1 MKNITQWLRMLTN
14 DNVGALGKPFLY
26 SMLQSFLQGQPYF
39 VILMVML
46 ELLSPLMNPGSA
58 LNIRRLM
65 LFTGWLAAALLLL
78 FFTGG
83 KKYMTEMKTAL
94 GISAQGRLSLGDHLR
109 KLSMGFFK
117 GRDSGDITALMLQDY
132 TNVEMMLAYSLR
144 EAVGT
149 MLLPV
154 VFLIFLVPYD
164 WRMALITMAPVP
176 AAVLAAII
184 ARRVVSRLGRR
195 QIEAKNKASSRM
207 IEYLGGMR
215 NIKSYNLQGEKF
227 TRLKQSFEYLKRISI
242 RMEGLIGPSVVV
254 GVWCLN
260 AGIALIMLIG
270 TVLVIAGTLSIP
282 HFLFFLIIGT
292 RMYDPLIKVLITF
305 AELAYCAVSAGRINA
320 IRRTAPLGEPNE
332 NAGVSGHSIEFR
344 DVSFRYHDTDVLRNV
359 SFTLPENT
367 MTALVGPSGS
377 GKTTI
382 TRLIARFWDTASGE
396 IRVGGHPV
404 GRMRNEELMAKIAIV
419 FQDVYLF
426 NDTIEANIK
435 VGNPSA
441 SMDEVRAAAR
451 KARCDEFI
459 TALEAG
465 YDTMVGE
472 GGATLSGGEKQRI
485 SIARA
490 ILKDAPIVLL
500 DEATASLDP
509 ENELYIQKAV
519 GELVKGRT
527 LIVIAHRLST
537 VTHAD
542 KILVLDK
549 GSLVE
554 EGRHDELLARDG
566 GLYRRM
572 WDEQAKA
579 HSWKLGSG
587 AGG

>member
-1 MKNITQWLRMLTN
+1 
-14 DNVGALGKPFLY
+14 
-26 SMLQSFLQGQPYF
+26 
-39 VILMVML
+39 
-46 ELLSPLMNPGSA
+46 
-58 LNIRRLM
+58 
-65 LFTGWLAAALLLL
+65 
-78 FFTGG
+78 
-83 KKYMTEMKTAL
+83 
-94 GISAQGRLSLGDHLR
+94 
-109 KLSMGFFK
+109 
-117 GRDSGDITALMLQDY
+117 
-132 TNVEMMLAYSLR
+132 
-144 EAVGT
+144 
-149 MLLPV
+149 
-154 VFLIFLVPYD
+154 
-164 WRMALITMAPVP
+164 
-176 AAVLAAII
+176 
-184 ARRVVSRLGRR
+184 
-195 QIEAKNKASSRM
+195 
-207 IEYLGGMR
+207 
-215 NIKSYNLQGEKF
+215 
-227 TRLKQSFEYLKRISI
+227 
-242 RMEGLIGPSVVV
+242 
-254 GVWCLN
+254 
-260 AGIALIMLIG
+260 
-270 TVLVIAGTLSIP
+270 
-282 HFLFFLIIGT
+282 
-292 RMYDPLIKVLITF
+292 
-305 AELAYCAVSAGRINA
+305 
-320 IRRTAPLGEPNE
+320 
-332 NAGVSGHSIEFR
+332 
-344 DVSFRYHDTDVLRNV
+344 
-359 SFTLPENT
+359 
-367 MTALVGPSGS
+367 
-377 GKTTI
+377 
-382 TRLIARFWDTASGE
+382 
-396 IRVGGHPV
+396 
-404 GRMRNEELMAKIAIV
+404 MAKIAIV

-441 SMDEVRAAAR
+441 SMDQVRAAAR

-579 HSWKLGSG
+579 HSWKLGPG
-587 AGG
+587 AGV